1 MAIRHPN
8 STQLKT
14 LNLLQP
20 RDTEPLTAD
29 EIALVEFVAADNL
42 VNRSS
47 SKWHISALPELAD
60 LLPGLNLMLDHD
72 WDEVQKNQGI
82 VIDAWIDK
90 ADSAPIE
97 LIEAAGNGVANRQI
111 VAAEGYQAIHIDVAM
126 RINSPLMD
134 ALRYCEVQFLSQG
147 GFDYK
152 DIWCPI
158 CDHSYFDKHCPHML
172 PDCWGYYD
180 DDEEETMPYFERKS
194 IVDLGEISLVTIPNL
209 PGARVVSI

>member
-20 RDTEPLTAD
+20 RDTEPLMAD

-82 VIDAWIDK
+82 VIDAWINK

-97 LIEAAGNGVANRQI
+97 LIEAAGNGTANRQI

-158 CDHSYFDKHCPHML
+158 CDDSYFSKHCAHML
-172 PDCWGYYD
+172 PDCWGYHD
-180 DDEEETMPYFERKS
+180 HEDDESMPYFERKL
-194 IVDLGEISLVTIPNL
+194 IVDLGEISVVTIPNL
-209 PGARVVSI
+209 PGARVVSA